1 MTIGDIDIDED
12 ELVILMLNPKFAALK
27 RLDREAMENDIEV
40 GLCKARYEARQIE
53 ESKRQEEI
61 EYEKSDG
68 KKQKIEGKK
77 NK

>member
-53 ESKRQEEI
+53 E
-61 EYEKSDG
+61 
-68 KKQKIEGKK
+68 
-77 NK
+77 